1 MVLMNK
7 ISKCCYNM
15 ERLTEGNGGAN
26 TGKNEEE
33 GGDELG
39 QVGLERGWAKRVAD
53 ASECYLHHCCKIFAV
68 GRDENESRKK
78 MGY

>member
-33 GGDELG
+33 RGDELG
-39 QVGLERGWAKRVAD
+39 QVGLE
-53 ASECYLHHCCKIFAV
+53 
-68 GRDENESRKK
+68 
-78 MGY
+78 